1 MKFLLLSA
9 VLLLLGTAAA
19 QRTATQQQT
28 PECHQ
33 CYTLVERAVEEY
45 RRLLAKLDGLLQTI
59 GTDLSSSE
67 DREFQ
72 RQISILRVN
81 IKDLN
86 DDARRAVLRGS
97 SPLLLLG
104 DLQERIEVVKR
115 EAGTLL
121 VFIDQSRL
129 VTGQCDRTITEAEQ
143 IIARLE
149 AALKGA
155 FAYLNGEGQD
165 ALLLAIKQSQQF
177 GLQSAQMSQIA
188 REARQLA
195 ERHEQE
201 AKALISRT
209 GLAVSNSTAAYQLAY
224 TLLEQQTNYS
234 SEIGL
239 LTASL
244 TSTELLVAQ
253 TRELAQ
259 QAQREAAEVYENAF
273 NLYTEA
279 RAGFGRFDVDGLK
292 RSADYLKADAQRLK
306 SELEELTIR
315 HGPMLDGLQKDISS
329 LKILI
334 ERGFSQQMA
343 ANELMVDVTAARD
356 KARQAVAAGEQTL
369 AEAQKTLETLLRFD
383 RQVQESRELAQ
394 AALSRVSDI
403 LAMVELA
410 ESQTRQAGLALQGAD
425 RDAAVARD
433 GAGEAE
439 GLAEE
444 AYQEVVRIKT
454 ETAFTSERAAA
465 LRAEASRTSTQI
477 SETTISVERYERQV
491 TVDSALAREALE
503 KAGLAA
509 GNARDAQTRVEA
521 ALKLLQE
528 LLAQLASAGDLD
540 LAALEQLERRLAA
553 AEAQLNEAELLTKM
567 EEFRRHRIQQ
577 DRMVKDYEK
586 ELEFLRQEVYN
597 VRDIAEALPTG
608 CYNRI
613 TLEP

>member
-9 VLLLLGTAAA
+9 VLLLLGTASA
-19 QRTATQQQT
+19 QRAATQQQT

-234 SEIGL
+234 SEIDL

-279 RAGFGRFDVDGLK
+279 RAGFGRFDIDGLK
-292 RSADYLKADAQRLK
+292 RSADYLRAD
-306 SELEELTIR
+306 
-315 HGPMLDGLQKDISS
+315 KDISS

-343 ANELMVDVTAARD
+343 ANELM
-356 KARQAVAAGEQTL
+356 ARQAVAAGEQTL

-577 DRMVKDYEK
+577 DRMD
-586 ELEFLRQEVYN
+586 
-597 VRDIAEALPTG
+597 
-608 CYNRI
+608 
-613 TLEP
+613 